1 MRADLAPRWRFAA
14 MLAGFVALTALG
26 LWWAAPDRAVV
37 WRSWRELVALGAGP
51 AALLAAIA
59 AAVIAAE
66 VYRLVVFGR
75 VLGVPVG
82 LRAAFDASMA
92 NNLLSWISPGGALG
106 EPAAVYVMSRRGV
119 PVDAALA
126 IAFAKFA
133 TSFALI
139 MGVACALLLGGHG
152 PAVPRW
158 AVVSIAV
165 TIGFGVVL
173 VGSFVVG
180 ALWPTAALRVLGR
193 IERATA
199 RWGIVGRLAVRVAGV
214 VRRSIDRLAGFRSAG
229 VRGWLAITMSHVAYY
244 GAYVGLLV
252 ALAHLFGARSVLEV
266 VPIAVVYQAFTYIAP
281 APGIPEAG
289 AAAFFGGLLP
299 DGGAFVVVLLFR
311 ALTAYAQIAL
321 GLGYL
326 AVAGMLPG
334 ILAHEP
340 APRSRPGTPPG

>member
-1 MRADLAPRWRFAA
+1 
-14 MLAGFVALTALG
+14 MLAGFVALTGLG
-26 LWWAAPDRAVV
+26 LWWAAPERPVIE
-37 WRSWRELVALGAGP
+37 RSWRELIALGAGP
-51 AALLAAIA
+51 AALVAAIA

-66 VYRLVVFGR
+66 VYRLIVFGR

-106 EPAAVYVMSRRGV
+106 EPAAVYVMSQRGV

-139 MGVACALLLGGHG
+139 MGVACGLLVLGYG
-152 PAVPRW
+152 PEIPRW
-158 AVVSIAV
+158 AAVSIGV

-180 ALWPTAALRVLGR
+180 ALWPAAALRVLDRLEAGTR
-193 IERATA
+193 RWPLIGAAVAACA
-199 RWGIVGRLAVRVAGV
+199 RVI
-214 VRRSIDRLAGFRSAG
+214 RRSIDRLAGFRSAG
-229 VRGWLAITMSHVAYY
+229 VRGWLAIWMSHALYY

-252 ALAHLFGARSVLEV
+252 ALAWLFGARSAIEV
-266 VPIAVVYQAFTYIAP
+266 VPIAIVYQAFTYIAP

-321 GLGYL
+321 GLLYL
-326 AVAGMLPG
+326 ALAGLLRG
-334 ILAHEP
+334 ILAPERT
-340 APRSRPGTPPG
+340 PRS

>member
-1 MRADLAPRWRFAA
+1 MRAERAPRLRFAA

-26 LWWAAPDRAVV
+26 VWWAAPDGTVIA
-37 WRSWRELVALGAGP
+37 RSWRELVALGGGAV
-51 AALLAAIA
+51 ALHVAIA
-59 AAVIAAE
+59 AGVIAAE
-66 VYRLVVFGR
+66 VYRLIVFGR
-75 VLGVPVG
+75 VLGEPVG

-139 MGVACALLLGGHG
+139 MGVACALLALGYG
-152 PAVPRW
+152 PAIPRW
-158 AVVSIAV
+158 AMLSIAA
-165 TIGFGVVL
+165 TIGFGAVL

-180 ALWPTAALRVLGR
+180 ALWPAAALRLLDR
-193 IERATA
+193 LEAITR
-199 RWGIVGRLAVRVAGV
+199 RWPLIGRLVAACARVI
-214 VRRSIDRLAGFRSAG
+214 RRSIDRLAGFRRCG
-229 VRGWLAITMSHVAYY
+229 IRGWLAMWMSHVWYY

-252 ALAHLFGARSVLEV
+252 ALAWLFGARSAAEV
-266 VPIAVVYQAFTYIAP
+266 VPIAIVYQAFTYIAP

-289 AAAFFGGLLP
+289 AAAFFGGLFP
-299 DGGAFVVVLLFR
+299 DGAAFAVVLLFR

-321 GLGYL
+321 GLLYL
-326 AVAGMLPG
+326 ALAGLLPEIVAH
-334 ILAHEP
+334 ARTR
-340 APRSRPGTPPG
+340 RS